1 MFSDLDYFF
10 MSKVLDLAGKYKH
23 KTFPNPNV
31 AALVVQ
37 KNKIIAQGLHKGPGT
52 THAERE
58 ALTKAGVKAIGSTLY
73 VNLEPC
79 CHFGR
84 TPPCTDI
91 IISSKVKRVVYS
103 MVDPNPLVNYQAT
116 KILKKRGLKVE
127 KGLMDRQGYL
137 INEPFFISQLLNRPL
152 ISLKLATSMDGFIA
166 DKNGKSKWI
175 TGKKARTQVHRIRS
189 QHQAILVG
197 NNTLRHDNPLL
208 TVRGIKESSPLKVII
223 DPKNKLSKQ
232 LNVFKHPRVLL
243 LCSKKPSFPVNYQLC
258 SNFKL
263 ENLLF
268 LLTSKFQIGSLL
280 VEGGSRLV
288 SSFLKSNLFD
298 YFYHFIAPFPLSSG
312 INMFRGNYCLEH
324 HPVLTLEKST
334 VFDNDIMLQYKNK
347 NHPLEVKKGIC
358 LQASSKKSEK

>member
-10 MSKVLDLAGKYKH
+10 MSKVLGLAERYKH
-23 KTFPNPNV
+23 KTFPNPAV

-37 KNKIIAQGLHKGPGT
+37 KNQIIARGLHKGPGT
-52 THAERE
+52 IHAERE
-58 ALTKAGVKAIGSTLY
+58 ALNKAGAKASGSTLY

-103 MVDPNPLVNYQAT
+103 IVDPNPLVNKKAT
-116 KILKKRGLKVE
+116 KILKKRGIEVE
-127 KGLMDRQGYL
+127 KGLMDRHAYL
-137 INEPFFISQLLNRPL
+137 INEPFFIAQLLNRPL

-166 DKNGKSKWI
+166 DRNAKSKWI
-175 TGKKARTQVHRIRS
+175 TGENARKQVHRIRS

-197 NNTLRHDNPLL
+197 NNTLRQDNPSL
-208 TVRGIKESSPLKVII
+208 TVRGIKESSPVKVII
-223 DPKNKLSKQ
+223 DPKNKLSKE
-232 LNVFKHPRVLL
+232 LNVFKHPPVLL
-243 LCSKKPSFPVNYQLC
+243 LCSKKPAFPVNYQIC

-268 LLTSKFQIGSLL
+268 VLLTKFQIGSLL
-280 VEGGSRLV
+280 VEGGSRLI
-288 SSFLKSNLFD
+288 SSFLKHNLFD
-298 YFYHFIAPFPLSSG
+298 YFYHFIAPFPLSKG
-312 INMFRGNYCLEH
+312 IKMCRGNYCLDT

-334 VFDNDIMLQYKNK
+334 VFDNDIMLKYKNK
-347 NHPLEVKKGIC
+347 NHPLDIKKGVC
-358 LQASSKKSEK
+358 LLASLKKSEK